1 MNQNIV
7 EKRFKWSRIVSVI
20 KKKKKQKASET
31 FATNDIE
38 LIPKI

>member
-1 MNQNIV
+1 MEQNC
-7 EKRFKWSRIVSVI
+7 FGN
-20 KKKKKQKASET
+20 KKEKKQKASET